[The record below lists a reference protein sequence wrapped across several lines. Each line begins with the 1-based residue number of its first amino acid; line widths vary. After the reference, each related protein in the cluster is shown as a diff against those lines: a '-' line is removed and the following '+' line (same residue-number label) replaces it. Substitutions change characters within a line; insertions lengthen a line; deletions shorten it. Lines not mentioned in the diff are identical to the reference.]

1 MRKISIL
8 FIAAVFTLG
17 AFAAYAADLTIDEQV
32 NTVATDNA
40 ASYLSF
46 KGAIATIQKDQ
57 FDPALKRGEG
67 ADAVTGAS
75 KQMSTEVFNAY
86 RLDVKGKKT
95 IPFGV
100 RGLFLYPV
108 AGDTRA
114 NDNLTVTKAADGVIL
129 VRYIHRGTAYEFATD
144 KTGKLAL
151 PTTGVKMRTIGTT
164 DNKIIGS
171 DFGSSVKDV
180 SWAKVWDS
188 SVPDGKQLGT
198 TKATTGKILADDAN
212 SDIYV
217 WGGFLQLSFDGKILK
232 VTGALDAQKK

>member
-1 MRKISIL
+1 MRRISVL

-17 AFAAYAADLTIDEQV
+17 AFAAYAADLSIDEQV
-32 NTVATDNA
+32 NTVTTDNVN
-40 ASYLSF
+40 SYLSF
-46 KGAIATIQKDQ
+46 KGGIATVQKDQ
-57 FDPALKRGEG
+57 FDPKKVVTEG
-67 ADAVTGAS
+67 TDVITGAS

-86 RLDVKGKKT
+86 RLDAKGKKT
-95 IPFGV
+95 MPGGL
-100 RGLFLYPV
+100 RGLFLYAV

-114 NDNLTVTKAADGVIL
+114 SDNLTVTKAADGVIL

-151 PTTGVKMRTIGTT
+151 PMAIKMRAIGTT

-180 SWAKVWDS
+180 NWAKVWDA

-198 TKATTGKILADDAN
+198 TTAKTGKILSDEAN

-217 WGGFLQLSFDGKILK
+217 WAGALQLAFDGKILK
-232 VTGALDAQKK
+232 VSGSLDAQKK